1 MSFLSKRQSS
11 VDSRSGEKIFDERDT
26 TRSKGLPPCITS
38 DGCGDTGE
46 GATVAMGE
54 GTTVAI
60 GEGATVATGVG
71 ATGENAVIGEK
82 DARGT
87 TWGDREGID
96 AEEAEPYTGV
106 RAWVDALVGV
116 LRWDS

>member
-38 DGCGDTGE
+38 DGCGDT
-46 GATVAMGE
+46 
-54 GTTVAI
+54 